1 MSRIPPEILLAV
13 FMLGALVGLGICC
26 LIEWRQAKRWRQR
39 DLDAATDAQL
49 RRGMR
54 ALTEREVDELLT
66 PRYTHVQPRDFV
78 IRDRNGQPIHFE
90 DDRHGA
96 A

>member
-1 MSRIPPEILLAV
+1 MSPSPELMLTV
-13 FMLGALVGLGICC
+13 FMLGCLAGLGIACI
-26 LIEWRQAKRWRQR
+26 IEALSQR
-39 DLDAATDAQL
+39 RARLDRKTDEYM

-54 ALTEREVDELLT
+54 TLSEREIDELLT
-66 PRYTHVQPRDFV
+66 RKPRPVSPRDFV

>member
-1 MSRIPPEILLAV
+1 MSPELMFTV
-13 FMLGALVGLGICC
+13 FMLGCLIGLGIACI
-26 LIEWRQAKRWRQR
+26 IEAISQR
-39 DLDAATDAQL
+39 RARLDRKTDEYM
-49 RRGMR
+49 RRGLRM
-54 ALTEREVDELLT
+54 LSEQEVAELLE
-66 PRYTHVQPRDFV
+66 PKYKPVSPRDFV